1 MSKPFMKK
9 LNPFKPTD
17 IGGCQLWLDG
27 ADPAGT
33 GTPPSNGA
41 TVSTWVDKATAKNAT
56 ATGTSTYLTGGGIN
70 FTGSSYFLNQTFS
83 QNISQ
88 RSIFIVFQETTNSQF
103 AGVLTIIP
111 TPNSGNDQS
120 STNGLSSETTSNT
133 LFFVGNST
141 GYQSQ
146 IGSGNPLPKG
156 IYYDSMNGT
165 AGSGYFNGTNATNV
179 TASYTAGTC
188 SGYGLGGRWQGGSMS
203 ALYRLNGVIYE
214 ILFFNTTLSTRNRQQ
229 VEGYLAQK
237 WGLEANLPAGSPG
250 RTQVIYPHTLRLNSL
265 TTGQP
270 TRLPLIRQR
279 AILNYIGFTI
289 TGSTAASATN
299 YQIPITVYRSIGT
312 NTGSSVYLG
321 TDIYS
326 DYSNL
331 YFLASNQATILTF
344 YIESGTQTSASA
356 RIWVSVPSIPASPS
370 TTKVYI
376 YWNMSGTYTSPS
388 SGTST
393 FPSLFDDFNGTAG
406 SAPNASKWSVQL
418 KGTSTSSSVQLNGS
432 GEVILT
438 PTENSISSA
447 SLLSL
452 NTIPANGFSIYIR
465 RKYTTGNYPDTS
477 FATTNTLVDS
487 DYSLTSSWWHTT
499 LGGGYVLFYQSPSNI
514 VVRRQPTYTGSTQSA
529 TDIITPTIST
539 SINTYEIVEIQY
551 STAGI
556 INFIWNGVNKGT
568 TTDTTFLSG
577 GKYVLI
583 SQGNYTGIFNNVET
597 VDYVFVRS
605 YLNPEPSV
613 TAWGSIN
620 TP

>member
-1 MSKPFMKK
+1 MRK

-56 ATGTSTYLTGGGIN
+56 ATGTSTYVTGGGIN

-83 QNISQ
+83 QNLSQ
-88 RSIFIVFQETTNSQF
+88 RSIFIVFQETTNTQF

-120 STNGLSSETTSNT
+120 TTNGLSSEITNNT
-133 LFFVGNST
+133 LCFVGIS
-141 GYQSQ
+141 YFSSL
-146 IGSGNPLPKG
+146 GSGNPLPKA

-165 AGSGYFNGTNATNV
+165 TGSGYFNGTNATNV
-179 TASYTAGTC
+179 TAGYTAGTC
-188 SGYGLGGRWQGGSMS
+188 SGYGLGGRWQSGSMS

-214 ILFFNTTLSTRNRQQ
+214 ILFFSTSLSTPNRQK

-237 WGLEANLPAGSPG
+237 WGLQANLPAGTPG
-250 RTQVIYPHTLRLNSL
+250 RTGVIYPRSPLIDGL

-270 TRLPLIRQR
+270 TRKPFLRSR
-279 AILNYIGFTI
+279 ALLNYIGFTL

-299 YQIPITVYRSIGT
+299 YQIPITVYRSSGT
-312 NTGSSVYLG
+312 NTGSSVYIG

-331 YFLASNQATILTF
+331 YFLASDQVTALPF
-344 YIESGTQTSASA
+344 YIESGTQTNSSA

-376 YWNMSGTYTSPS
+376 YWNTSGTYTSPS
-388 SGTST
+388 NGTTT

-438 PTENSISSA
+438 PTDDSISSV

-452 NTIPANGFSIYIR
+452 NTMPANGFSIYIR
-465 RKYTTGNYPDTS
+465 RKYTTGVYPDAS
-477 FATTNTLVDS
+477 FATTNTLVAS
-487 DYSLTSSWWHTT
+487 DDTLTSSWWHTT
-499 LGGGYVLFYQSPSNI
+499 LGGGYMLLYQSINLVI
-514 VVRRQPTYTGSTQSA
+514 VRRQPTYTGSSQ
-529 TDIITPTIST
+529 TPTDLIIPSIST
-539 SINTYEIVEIQY
+539 LINTYEIVEIQY
-551 STAGI
+551 STAGV
-556 INFIWNGVNKGT
+556 INFIWNGVNKAT
-568 TTDTTFLSG
+568 ITDTTFLSG

-583 SQGNYTGIFNNVET
+583 SQGNYTGKFNNVET

-605 YLNPEPSV
+605 YLNPEPAV

-620 TP
+620 MP